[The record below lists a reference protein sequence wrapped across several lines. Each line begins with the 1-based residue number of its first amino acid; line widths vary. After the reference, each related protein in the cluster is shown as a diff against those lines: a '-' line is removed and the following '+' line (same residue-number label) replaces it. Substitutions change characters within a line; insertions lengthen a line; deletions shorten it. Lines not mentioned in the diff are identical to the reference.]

1 MADSEIEQTDQ
12 MKKLKVTNKE
22 IMSILHS
29 IQHQHEQ
36 NKKSSNM
43 QSE

>member
-12 MKKLKVTNKE
+12 LKNLKVTNKE
-22 IMSILHS
+22 KMSINS
-29 IQHQHEQ
+29 IQHQNEQ
-36 NKKSSNM
+36 NKKSSTM

>member
-12 MKKLKVTNKE
+12 MKNLKVTNKE
-22 IMSILHS
+22 IMSIHS

-36 NKKSSNM
+36 NKKSSTM